1 MIHLG
6 TAGKRTRL
14 PAIGVA
20 QIAAGQGDA
29 YLGAL
34 NQAVSAWARPIYI
47 RPLAEM
53 NNPGNPWSGDP
64 AAYRKAF
71 ARIDVIV
78 HGGAQAAARLA
89 KLRLAPYRGP
99 ALAANPFPRV
109 RVLWSPLAGGSDP
122 KQYWPGAAYV
132 DVGGADIYKEA
143 GREPPWQKFGA
154 IYAFVRAQH
163 RQFAV
168 PEWGTFGVDDPTFVQ
183 HMCTFLKQHPTETEE
198 FYESKPGS
206 IFDLGNKPASRAAYR
221 ACIAAASPGG
231 CRPGQPEPRGG
242 ATRALWN
249 LGSWQARSN
258 RSTPTSTS
266 SCRGPRARSARAR
279 ADEARPPAASLPGE
293 VHSAARRG
301 TARAV
306 RPARAAGY
314 SIRSPGSGTTLV
326 QSLEWGHD
334 AGGSTWRRSIAC

>member
-1 MIHLG
+1 MTRAIVPLGLALALLGGAASGPAASSSTAPAKPILGITGNSARFATQTGQQSTVVQAFIGWEQGAAWGSPFGALFATLGPIPMIHLG
-6 TAGKRTRL
+6 TSGKRTRS
-14 PAIGVA
+14 PAISVA
-20 QIAAGQGDA
+20 QIASGDGDA
-29 YLGAL
+29 YLGGL

-89 KLRLAPYRGP
+89 KLRLAQYRGP

-221 ACIAAASPGG
+221 ACIARLAGRLPPWAA
-231 CRPGQPEPRGG
+231 
-242 ATRALWN
+242 
-249 LGSWQARSN
+249 
-258 RSTPTSTS
+258 
-266 SCRGPRARSARAR
+266 
-279 ADEARPPAASLPGE
+279 
-293 VHSAARRG
+293 
-301 TARAV
+301 
-306 RPARAAGY
+306 
-314 SIRSPGSGTTLV
+314 
-326 QSLEWGHD
+326 
-334 AGGSTWRRSIAC
+334 